1 MTKDIIHNASERMDK
16 AAEVCRNEMAKI
28 HAGRATTALLDGVKV
43 DYYGTMSPLNH
54 VSAVAAPEAHLLL
67 VTPWEKA
74 MLKPIEKAIL
84 AANLGF
90 TPVSDG
96 TAVRIPIQPPSEERR
111 KELVKLTKKF
121 GEDAK
126 IAIRNV
132 RRDAIEHLKKSEK
145 DEHLPE
151 DERKH
156 AENEIQKITDAQ
168 IKHIDDILTQKEKE
182 ILEV

>member
-1 MTKDIIHNASERMDK
+1 MIKDTILNATDRMTK
-16 AAEVCRNEMAKI
+16 AADVCRAELAKI
-28 HAGRATTALLDGVKV
+28 HAGRATTALLDSVKV
-43 DYYGTMSPLNH
+43 DNYGTPSPLNH
-54 VSAVAAPEAHLLL
+54 VAAVAAPEAHLLL

-74 MLKPIEKAIL
+74 MIKPIEKAIL

-96 TAVRIPIQPPSEERR
+96 TAVRIPIAPPTEERR
-111 KELVKLTKKF
+111 KELVKLTKKY

-126 IAIRNV
+126 VAIRNV

-145 DEHLPE
+145 EEHFSE
-151 DERKH
+151 DDRKH
-156 AENEIQKITDAQ
+156 AENEIQKLTDAQ

-182 ILEV
+182 IMEV